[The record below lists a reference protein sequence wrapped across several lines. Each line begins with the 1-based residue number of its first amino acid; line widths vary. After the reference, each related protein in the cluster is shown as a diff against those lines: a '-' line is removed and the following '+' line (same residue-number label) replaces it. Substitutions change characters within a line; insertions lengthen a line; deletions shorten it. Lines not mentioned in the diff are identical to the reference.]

1 MATLIQSITLLSNV
15 FGRIKLPIISLP
27 LYSNSF
33 EIGDKIL
40 SFDNLF
46 PNENLQDK
54 DFQIYI
60 YEGVKNLVEIHLGN
74 ELKYGIFDS
83 FSATRV
89 FVEKL

>member
-1 MATLIQSITLLSNV
+1 MTTLKQSIILVSNT
-15 FGRIKLPIISLP
+15 FGKIELPVLTCGMHANI
-27 LYSNSF
+27 F
-33 EIGDKIL
+33 HIGDKIL
-40 SFDNLF
+40 NLEDLF
-46 PNENLQDK
+46 PNEDLAEK
-54 DFQIYI
+54 DFQMYI